1 VCVLAQCP
9 HERQRYAE
17 RVIDETSADPGERQ
31 RMIDNLRELIV
42 ALDRRVPRLEATG
55 EIDIAS
61 DAAKL
66 RDKALERIAELEAGG
81 R

>member
-1 VCVLAQCP
+1 
-9 HERQRYAE
+9 
-17 RVIDETSADPGERQ
+17 VIDDTSTDPGERQ

-61 DAAKL
+61 DAEKL
-66 RDKALERIAELEAGG
+66 RDKALERIAELEAGA